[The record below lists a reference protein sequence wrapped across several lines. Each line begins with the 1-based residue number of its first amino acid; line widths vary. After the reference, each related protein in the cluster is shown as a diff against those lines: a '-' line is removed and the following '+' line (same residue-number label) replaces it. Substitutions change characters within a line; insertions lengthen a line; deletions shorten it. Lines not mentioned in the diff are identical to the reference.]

1 MSTPWGTYFL
11 VHMKPITLRKASK
24 QTKIN
29 RVTDL
34 VFNNKMLNQV
44 NTVLRHGEAR
54 LQSLVSKLFF
64 DRDIN
69 NIWVAIIYNEVNIIT
84 RS

>member
-1 MSTPWGTYFL
+1 MSTPSGTYFL
-11 VHMKPITLRKASK
+11 VHMKPITLTKATK

-44 NTVLRHGEAR
+44 NTVLHHGEPR

-64 DRDIN
+64 DRDID
-69 NIWVAIIYNEVNIIT
+69 NIWVAIIYNKINIIA